1 MSDLTINLETKLP
14 AAPSPQRATWAALFD
29 SFKNLNILVV
39 GDLMLDRY
47 LWGRVTRISPEAPV
61 PIVDVQQEENRLGG
75 AANVAMNLQR
85 LGCNATLCGTIGQ
98 DTEAQYFMQVMAQ
111 VGLGT
116 SGLVQLAERRTTTK
130 IRIIGNHQQIARVD
144 KEESDLLPEAVR
156 GRVWQHIEKLLNSQ
170 HFHALIFEDYDKGL
184 LDAEIIEKTTKLCAQ
199 KNIPVMVDPKRR
211 NFFFYKDCTV
221 FKPNVKELN
230 DALGTHFERKDMDGI
245 KQAVQILRHRMPHAC
260 TLVTL
265 SEHGVLVCDAAGKFT
280 HTPAHYR
287 QIVDVS
293 GAGDT
298 VIGVMAAAVAAGCS
312 MPVAAQVANLAGG
325 LVCEEVGVVPIDKE
339 KLLAEVQRLAK

>member
-1 MSDLTINLETKLP
+1 MEAKLP
-14 AAPSPQRATWAALFD
+14 ATPGNKNASWEALFNGLN
-29 SFKNLNILVV
+29 NLNILVV

-61 PIVDVQQEENRLGG
+61 PIIDVQQEENRLGG
-75 AANVAMNLQR
+75 AANVAMNLKH

-111 VGLGT
+111 VGLAT
-116 SGLVQLAERRTTTK
+116 TGLMQLQERRTTTK

-156 GRVWQHIEKLLNSQ
+156 LRVWQHIEKLLNTQ
-170 HFHALIFEDYDKGL
+170 QFHALIFEDYDKGL
-184 LDAEIIEKTTKLCAQ
+184 LDAETIEKTIRLCAQ

-211 NFFFYKDCTV
+211 NFFFYAGSTV

-230 DALGTHFERKDMDGI
+230 DALGTHFERKDIDGI
-245 KQAVQILRHRMPHAC
+245 KQAVQILRHRMPHTC
-260 TLVTL
+260 TMVTL
-265 SEHGVLVCDAAGKFT
+265 SEHGVLVCDAEGKFT

-298 VIGVMAAAVAAGCS
+298 VIAVMAAAVAGGCS
-312 MPVAAQVANLAGG
+312 MPTAAQVANLAGG
-325 LVCEEVGVVPIDKE
+325 LVCEEVGVVPIDKQ
-339 KLLAEVQRLAK
+339 KLLAEVLRLSK